1 MPLPGA
7 IRVRA
12 HQRNDAFVT
21 ETRVVQISAESPDP
35 TTIREAAH
43 IIRTGGLVCFPTET
57 VYGLGADALSERAVQ
72 RVFSAKGRPSDNPLI
87 VHIADPRHIFDLADE
102 NLSFNAEILAK
113 TFWPG
118 PLTLVM
124 RRTIL
129 VPDAVTAGL
138 DTVAIRM
145 PDHRVALAL
154 INEVGSGIVGPS
166 ANLSGRPSPTLASDI
181 VEDLRGRVDM
191 ILDAGPTRIG
201 VESTVVDV
209 TTDPPMIL
217 RLGGLPLNEI
227 QEAIGPV
234 AHGYAESHLQ
244 RSPGTRH
251 RHYAPDARVVL
262 IEKGDADQ
270 MARVLRELRQKGNV
284 VGCIVHS
291 PRLATVETGQFIRV
305 LPENTDLVAR
315 YLFRTLREL
324 DRAGVDVILVE
335 GVSEEGLGAA
345 VMDRI
350 RKAVAAR

>member
-1 MPLPGA
+1 VFTRP
-7 IRVRA
+7 
-12 HQRNDAFVT
+12 HQFNDAFVIDT
-21 ETRVVQISAESPDP
+21 KVVHVTSESPDP
-35 TTIREAAH
+35 TAIREAAR
-43 IIRTGGLVCFPTET
+43 IIRSGGLVCFPTET
-57 VYGLGADALSERAVQ
+57 VYGLGADALSESAVQ
-72 RVFSAKGRPSDNPLI
+72 RVFVAKGRPSDNPLI
-87 VHIADPRHIFDLADE
+87 VHIADPRQIFDLADE

-129 VPDAVTAGL
+129 VPDAVSAGL

-166 ANLSGRPSPTLASDI
+166 ANLSGRPSPTMASDI
-181 VEDLRGRVDM
+181 LEDLRGRVEM
-191 ILDAGPTRIG
+191 VLDAGPTLIG

-209 TTDPPMIL
+209 TVDPPAIL
-217 RLGGLPLNEI
+217 RVGGLPQKDIE
-227 QEAIGPV
+227 EAIGPV
-234 AHGYAESHLQ
+234 ARGFGDELLR

-251 RHYAPDARVVL
+251 RHYAPDAQVRL
-262 IEKGDADQ
+262 IEEGNSDE
-270 MARVLRELRQKGNV
+270 MMRVLRELRQRGNE

-291 PRLATVETGQFIRV
+291 PQLATVETGQFFRV
-305 LPENTDLVAR
+305 LPENTELVAR

-324 DRAGVDVILVE
+324 DRAGLDVILVE